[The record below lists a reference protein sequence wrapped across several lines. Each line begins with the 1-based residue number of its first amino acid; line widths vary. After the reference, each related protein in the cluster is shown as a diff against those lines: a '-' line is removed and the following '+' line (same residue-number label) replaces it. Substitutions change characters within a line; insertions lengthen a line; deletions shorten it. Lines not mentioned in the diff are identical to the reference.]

1 MADQIE
7 PYPSASTRDHLRTV
21 MDAGVAAVPVVG
33 GSLQVLIDAVIAPS
47 LEKRRDA
54 WFRKVEQ
61 MLNELADRQ
70 AFSVDALLGN
80 DEFVSSLIH
89 ATRIAAGT
97 HLEEKLDMLKNALKH
112 LAVGDDLGEFMDRH
126 MFGLVESLS
135 PEHVV
140 VLRYLSDPAGW
151 YDTHAIPRSNSTLGS
166 PRQVMDGAN
175 LPVGGHVREIVLADL
190 QQRGLADTG
199 SLGTTMSGS
208 GMWQAWSTDLG
219 NQFLRFVTNV

>member
-21 MDAGVAAVPVVG
+21 LDAGIATVPVVG

-47 LEKRRDA
+47 LERRRDA

-61 MLNELADRQ
+61 MLNELSDRQ

-97 HLEEKLDMLKNALKH
+97 HLEAKLDMLKNALKH
-112 LAVGDDLGEFMDRH
+112 LAVSEGAGEFMDRH
-126 MFGLVESLS
+126 MFGLVEALS

-140 VLRYLSDPAGW
+140 VLRYMSDPIGW
-151 YDTHAIPRSNSTLGS
+151 YETHDIPRDTLTMGT
-166 PRQVMDGAN
+166 PRQVMDEAE
-175 LPVGGHVREIVLADL
+175 LPVVGIVHATVLSDL

-199 SLGTTMSGS
+199 RLDIPAAGDGLWQSLL
-208 GMWQAWSTDLG
+208 TDLG
-219 NQFLRFVTNV
+219 HTFLTFVTDV